1 MPRPSV
7 IPTVK
12 AALEEYLERMQVAF
26 LALPEKKRAP
36 TLPATADGKVNV
48 RAVARAIELKQTQE
62 KYLYERQELTS
73 LINLMAEGQGL
84 LPIGSRLVV
93 DASDKV
99 LKERLARQA
108 QSAKANAQAAVEA
121 QSATGELLEKLK
133 DAVMEIETLKA
144 QNMRLK
150 VQLEMIHSGMM
161 GMVGVV
167 D

>member
-12 AALEEYLERMQVAF
+12 AALEVYLERMQVAF
-26 LALPEKKRAP
+26 LSLPEAQRVP
-36 TLPATADGKVNV
+36 TLPATPDGKVNV
-48 RAVARAIELKQTQE
+48 RALGQAIELKQTQE
-62 KYLYERQELTS
+62 KYLYERSELTS
-73 LINLMAEGQGL
+73 LINLVAEGQGL
-84 LPIGSRLVV
+84 LPIGSRLLV

-99 LKERLARQA
+99 LKERLVRQA

-133 DAVMEIETLKA
+133 EVVLDNESLKA
-144 QNMRLK
+144 ENIRLNA
-150 VQLEMIHSGMM
+150 QLDLIHSGML
-161 GMVGVV
+161 VGLV

>member
-12 AALEEYLERMQVAF
+12 AALEDYLERMQVAF
-26 LALPEKKRAP
+26 LALPEEQRAP

-48 RAVARAIELKQTQE
+48 RAVAQAIELKQTQE
-62 KYLYERQELTS
+62 KYLFERQELTS
-73 LINLMAEGQGL
+73 LINLVAEGQGL
-84 LPIGSRLVV
+84 LPIGSRLLV

-99 LKERLARQA
+99 LKERLVRQA
-108 QSAKANAQAAVEA
+108 QSVKAIAQAAVEA

-133 DAVMEIETLKA
+133 DAVLEIESLRA
-144 QNMRLK
+144 ENMRLK
-150 VQLEMIHSGMM
+150 AQLDLIHSGL
-161 GMVGVV
+161 MVGIF

>member
-26 LALPEKKRAP
+26 LAVPEEQRAP
-36 TLPATADGKVNV
+36 TLPATPDGKVNV
-48 RAVARAIELKQTQE
+48 RALAQAIDLKQTQE
-62 KYLYERQELTS
+62 KYLYERLELTS
-73 LINLMAEGQGL
+73 LINLVAEGQGL
-84 LPIGSRLVV
+84 LPIGSRLLV
-93 DASDKV
+93 DASDKA
-99 LKERLARQA
+99 LKERLVRQA

-133 DAVMEIETLKA
+133 DAVLEIETLKA

-150 VQLEMIHSGMM
+150 AQLEMIHSGMM
-161 GMVGVV
+161 VGVV

>member
-12 AALEEYLERMQVAF
+12 AALEVYLERMQVAF
-26 LALPEKKRAP
+26 LSLPEAQRVP
-36 TLPATADGKVNV
+36 TLPATPDGKVNV
-48 RAVARAIELKQTQE
+48 RALGQAIELKQTQE
-62 KYLYERQELTS
+62 KYLYERSELTS
-73 LINLMAEGQGL
+73 LINLVAEGQGL
-84 LPIGSRLVV
+84 LPIGSRLLV

-99 LKERLARQA
+99 LKERLVRQA

-133 DAVMEIETLKA
+133 EVVLENESLKA
-144 QNMRLK
+144 ENIRLNA
-150 VQLEMIHSGMM
+150 QLDLIHSGML
-161 GMVGVV
+161 VGLV